1 VQRSTLA
8 GVVAAAVTGVLA
20 ATSAA
25 PADPTALR
33 LGTIVRITTPGT
45 SLCPAEGEPEVTST
59 ALGTWVAYNDD
70 HQCPLNPTM
79 TRIEEVQLVPAQG
92 GAPKFI
98 PLDPPSGQL
107 VSGDPDLAPAP
118 DGGVYVS
125 ALWTAPNEGSLSL
138 RLLHVTRRLRV
149 EILPT
154 PSFHGSNNFDDKE
167 FIASDSNRHSPWFG
181 RVYVA
186 WDDID
191 KSTTVLRGWDGHR
204 WSKPVVLAKN
214 TAVNGTPDVAVG
226 PGGLVGV
233 TFETPDGA
241 VVRFSRNGGR
251 SFGRPV
257 LAMHGGDPGRTDPAC
272 PLRPTV
278 GTRQRALMGPRIAF
292 DRAGD
297 AHVVAALGHW
307 SFLVPSSATDNPL
320 AAPAV
325 VWHATLRPEGS
336 GARFLRGAPIT
347 RPTSDEQWA
356 AAVAALPHGGVAV
369 VWLQTR
375 DSAFTTYDAWISV
388 LRAGA
393 TRFTSPQRLSKT
405 SARFPFATEAV
416 GNSDC
421 YGLGDYIGV
430 APTSTGVASVWP
442 STDTDVPG
450 IDSDVLLRPAAAHM

>member
-1 VQRSTLA
+1 MQRSALA
-8 GVVAAAVTGVLA
+8 GVATAALAGVLA
-20 ATSAA
+20 ATVPA
-25 PADPTALR
+25 PADATAMR
-33 LGTIVRITTPGT
+33 LGRIVRITTPGT
-45 SLCPAEGEPEVTST
+45 SLCPAEGEPEVTTT

-70 HQCPLNPTM
+70 HQCPLNPQM

-138 RLLHVTRRLRV
+138 RVLHITPRLKV

-154 PSFHGSNNFDDKE
+154 PSFHGANNFDDKE
-167 FIASDSNRHSPWFG
+167 FLASDTDRRSPWFG

-191 KSTTVLRGWDGHR
+191 KSSTVLRAWDGRR
-204 WSKPVVLAKN
+204 WSKPVVLAKS

-241 VVRFSRNGGR
+241 AVRISRDGGR
-251 SFGRPV
+251 TFGLSE
-257 LAMHGGDPGRTDPAC
+257 LAIRGGDPGRTDPAC

-297 AHVVAALGHW
+297 IHVVAAIGHW
-307 SFLVPSSATDNPL
+307 SFLVPSTTESPL

-325 VWHATLRPEGS
+325 VWQATLRPAGRY
-336 GARFLRGAPIT
+336 AHFLYGGPIT
-347 RPTSDEQWA
+347 RPTADEQWA
-356 AAVAALPHGGVAV
+356 GAVAALPNGGIAV
-369 VWLQTR
+369 VWLQTS
-375 DSAFTTYDAWISV
+375 DPAFATYDAWIAALPSKG
-388 LRAGA
+388 GA
-393 TRFTSPQRLSKT
+393 FSTPQRLSTT
-405 SARFPFATEAV
+405 SSRFPFATEAV

-421 YGLGDYIGV
+421 YGIGDYIGV
-430 APTSTGVASVWP
+430 APTRTGVAAVWP
-442 STDTDVPG
+442 TTDTDIPAV
-450 IDSDVLLRPAAAHM
+450 DSDVLLRPAAARM